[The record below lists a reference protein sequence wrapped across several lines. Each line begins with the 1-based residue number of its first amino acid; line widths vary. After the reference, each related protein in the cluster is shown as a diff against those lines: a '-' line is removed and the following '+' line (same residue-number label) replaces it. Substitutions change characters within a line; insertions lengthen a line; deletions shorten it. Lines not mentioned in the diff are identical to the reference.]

1 MSKKK
6 LIRVVG
12 TNLDNGRLVLYTETG
27 GIEYVPQGHPK
38 LAAIITQVTQDINSK
53 GVSEIEFS
61 SSYNDVPD
69 AYKLLEEQSKGAIE
83 FFETSA
89 AFMKEA
95 VDVMKALKEV
105 LAGTIKLPELDINE
119 EKVVHAVVDKKDIVA
134 NVSKIEETIVNAVAN
149 ENTLGVTNLIKRMA
163 NVDMEHTAQDLLD
176 FLNTAKLPITNCG
189 NIIFFKSVNVVGED
203 YVDCH
208 TGIIKQKPGTLVYM
222 DQSLV
227 DPDRKNECS
236 NGLHIASVEY
246 ASRFYGSALLVG
258 IVRPEDVIA
267 VPLYDATKVRV
278 KSYQVVMA
286 VDSENR
292 NIIRTDRSIEGTSS
306 EFKKSIQGLVED
318 KYDEPKTFSHII
330 SNSPL
335 EVEYETTA
343 SKNIKEE
350 VISAK
355 EEVKVNKPVEEIQ
368 IVKNTITPKKA
379 SKGITQKEK
388 LIQLVE
394 LFIKEKKPSNK
405 RALACQIMDIKRKQK
420 NGWRYYKVSKSVGQS
435 ITEYIK

>member
-83 FFETSA
+83 FFETST

-105 LAGTIKLPELDINE
+105 LAGTIKLPEVGINE

-189 NIIFFKSVNVVGED
+189 NIIFFKSVNVDGNV

-208 TGIIKQKPGTLVYM
+208 TGKIKQKPGTLVYM

-246 ASRFYGSALLVG
+246 ASSFYGSALLVG

-292 NIIRTDRSIEGTSS
+292 NIIRSNRSIEGTSS

-343 SKNIKEE
+343 SKNLKEE

-368 IVKNTITPKKA
+368 IAKNTITPKKA
-379 SKGITQKEK
+379 SKGITQKDK

-405 RALACQIMDIKRKQK
+405 RDLAYQIMDIKRKQK
-420 NGWRYYKVSKSVGQS
+420 NGWGYYKVSKSLGQT